1 MAGDSP
7 LPPLLLLL
15 VVVGANE
22 SIWSLCLVAVSLSAA
37 ATSPVVRWDDLKDD
51 DDCCLEVVEE
61 ETEVPPTRRRS
72 GCSGGMVP
80 RLYYFIGVICG
91 GGAVQRREL
100 GGGAVLST
108 VWSLCFGSRLTG
120 ASCVEVDHQSQVE
133 VQVVF
138 HHEKD

>member
-7 LPPLLLLL
+7 LPPLLLLM

-51 DDCCLEVVEE
+51 DDDCCLEVVEE

-80 RLYYFIGVICG
+80 RLYYLLV
-91 GGAVQRREL
+91 
-100 GGGAVLST
+100 
-108 VWSLCFGSRLTG
+108 
-120 ASCVEVDHQSQVE
+120 
-133 VQVVF
+133 
-138 HHEKD
+138 